1 MPFVHVELI
10 EGRTEEQLT
19 NMVKDITEA
28 VSKNAGAPKENI
40 HVIVNELKK
49 DNWTCPRSIREENL
63 GWKFSRLAQGMTTF
77 ETFVETKA
85 VAPLTR

>member
-49 DNWTCPRSIREENL
+49 D
-63 GWKFSRLAQGMTTF
+63 
-77 ETFVETKA
+77 
-85 VAPLTR
+85 